1 MKWNV
6 YIYNPKTGEAETK
19 VLEYAKT
26 TSADGAAVTQYAAR
40 DLRKPA
46 KYILA
51 LPMGPDWR
59 RGRARGRS
67 HLRRLHRLRK

>member
-40 DLRKPA
+40 ESPEAREVHPRA
-46 KYILA
+46 PY
-51 LPMGPDWR
+51 GP
-59 RGRARGRS
+59 RS
-67 HLRRLHRLRK
+67 APWAGSWSEPLKAPTPTT